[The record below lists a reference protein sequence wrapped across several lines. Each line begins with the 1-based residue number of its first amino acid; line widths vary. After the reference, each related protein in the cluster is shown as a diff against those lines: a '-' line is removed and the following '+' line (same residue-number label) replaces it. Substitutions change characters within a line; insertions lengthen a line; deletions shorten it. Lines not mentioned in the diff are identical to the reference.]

1 MPDTLPA
8 VDALTGVDLFD
19 AKMLECPFP
28 FYKRLR
34 AEAPILQDPVT
45 GIVQVSSYDLICQAA
60 RDFETFSNRFGPA
73 LRGRNGPSPEA
84 VAVMEQG
91 YPVLDTML
99 TADPPEH
106 TRYRKLV
113 NKAFMPKRVND
124 MHAEIHGI
132 CDALIAAFAGRGEV
146 ELASQFGQ
154 PLPMRVIAGQLG
166 IPVSDM
172 PKFRR
177 WSSAFVAQLGQMAGP
192 EQEVAAARDIVDFQ
206 HYFAA
211 RLAEKR
217 AAPSDDILSD
227 LATVTLA
234 EEGDPRPL
242 TTPEA
247 LNIIQQLLVA
257 GNETT
262 AHTLTGGMRYLIED
276 PEQMA
281 AVLADLS
288 LIPNLVDETLRM
300 MTPTQNMW
308 RVATRDAEL
317 GGVRIAAGS
326 VLLLRYGSGNRDERQ
341 FPDGERFD
349 IRRRNANR
357 HVAFGFGIHTCLGA
371 ALARKELALAFELLL
386 TRLRNWR
393 FAPGKNDFSHHPSV
407 LLRGLK
413 ALHLEFDPV

>member
-1 MPDTLPA
+1 
-8 VDALTGVDLFD
+8 
-19 AKMLECPFP
+19 
-28 FYKRLR
+28 
-34 AEAPILQDPVT
+34 
-45 GIVQVSSYDLICQAA
+45 
-60 RDFETFSNRFGPA
+60 
-73 LRGRNGPSPEA
+73 
-84 VAVMEQG
+84 
-91 YPVLDTML
+91 ML